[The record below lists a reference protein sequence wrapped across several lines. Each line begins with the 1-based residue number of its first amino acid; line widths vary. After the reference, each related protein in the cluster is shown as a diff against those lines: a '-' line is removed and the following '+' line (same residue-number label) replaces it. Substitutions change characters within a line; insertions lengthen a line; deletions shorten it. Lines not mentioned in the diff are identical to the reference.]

1 MDSGASSHMSAHPGI
16 LTASHQPSHSLP
28 SHIVV
33 GNGSLIPI
41 TATGTAYLHYP
52 NHSFE
57 LNDVLVSPH
66 IIKDLISARRFARDN
81 WCAVLLDPFGLS
93 VKDYQPRIEI
103 ARCNNSRD
111 LYPSRRTPY
120 HWQPPLKHLS
130 PRPPTPIFGIAG
142 SATLVTRPSLAYL
155 RLLFFLL
162 RRAPP
167 LLVTVVSLAGTSA
180 FLLLRVLLELEQS
193 LSLFIVICGPLP
205 LLVCQVLNTIWL
217 SLMTSLI
224 MCGPSL

>member
-1 MDSGASSHMSAHPGI
+1 
-16 LTASHQPSHSLP
+16 
-28 SHIVV
+28 
-33 GNGSLIPI
+33 
-41 TATGTAYLHYP
+41 
-52 NHSFE
+52 
-57 LNDVLVSPH
+57 
-66 IIKDLISARRFARDN
+66 
-81 WCAVLLDPFGLS
+81 
-93 VKDYQPRIEI
+93 
-103 ARCNNSRD
+103 
-111 LYPSRRTPY
+111 
-120 HWQPPLKHLS
+120 LS

-155 RLLFFLL
+155 RLLLFLL

-167 LLVTVVSLAGTSA
+167 LFVTVVSLAGTSA